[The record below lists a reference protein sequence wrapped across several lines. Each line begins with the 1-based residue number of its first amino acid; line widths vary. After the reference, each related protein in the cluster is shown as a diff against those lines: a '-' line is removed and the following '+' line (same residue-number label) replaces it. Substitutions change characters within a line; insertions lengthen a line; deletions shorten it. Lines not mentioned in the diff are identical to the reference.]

1 MPGGAL
7 EAETLPIKRQK
18 RRWEMHPWIAEQANR
33 EHIAELRSLG
43 RPFRVSPAGWGLG
56 RLWGTQAESKR
67 AGPVVGRKRR
77 ISVRF

>member
-1 MPGGAL
+1 MSGGAL
-7 EAETLPIKRQK
+7 EAEAVPINDN

-43 RPFRVSPAGWGLG
+43 RPLRVPLAGRGVG
-56 RLWGTQAESKR
+56 RLWARGRNRSGRGWA
-67 AGPVVGRKRR
+67 VGRKRR